1 MFAVRAVWCLWKFGR
16 GIAAAGRPLP
26 LQALDML
33 RLGWRDG
40 IDPILYPQ
48 LELYRPE
55 RREWADHAL
64 SRYEV
69 GNGMLRRLHKLRPMP
84 HGERINLG
92 DKLAFHLACRAHSL
106 PSPRVLLH
114 AGKGGVTWLEA
125 RTMNALDRSLFIKP
139 RQWRGARK
147 AMWLRRIAPFTW
159 RTKSGVVWTRD
170 ELFDYLRGESRRRDL
185 LVQEMLV
192 NHPEIADL
200 AEQSLIAIRVFT
212 TLDAN
217 DTPVVT
223 HAMLRVISKL
233 EPTWHS
239 KREHAARIDL
249 ASGRLA
255 RMCNDKDLWPGCWS
269 DRDPVTGAAVNGRL
283 LRAWPQIRAL
293 ALEAQL
299 VFSDRMLVGWDIAL
313 APAGPVLLEGN
324 SYPDVHFL
332 QRVHEQPIG
341 QSALAPFLRRAL
353 DAARI
358 KDRHMI

>member
-185 LVQEMLV
+185 LVQEMLA

-269 DRDPVTGAAVNGRL
+269 DRHPVTGAAVNGRL

-313 APAGPVLLEGN
+313 APEGPVLLEGN

-332 QRVHEQPIG
+332 QACTSSR
-341 QSALAPFLRRAL
+341 SARAHSPPSCAAPSTRPGS
-353 DAARI
+353 
-358 KDRHMI
+358 KTGT